1 MDASTCTG
9 TNTDYEGL
17 IITISGG
24 IGAGKTTL
32 GQLLADELDAVF
44 YQEPVNVALLNQ
56 FLTDPKQYAYAF
68 QLYMLTRRQL
78 NYALALENK
87 KHGIT
92 TVIDRSLRC
101 DKVFADL
108 QHHTGSITD
117 DEIAVYDKVF
127 ADFEEFKP
135 DVVLHLEASIDTLM
149 QRIQRRGRDGES
161 AYTREYLTQLTAEY
175 DRAVE
180 ELEKKKI
187 KVCKLDWNNHIDLN
201 DTAQVRDML
210 DNITERILNAMMRE

>member
-1 MDASTCTG
+1 MSADSVRES
-9 TNTDYEGL
+9 EGL

-32 GQLLADELDAVF
+32 GRLLADELDAVF
-44 YQEPVNVALLNQ
+44 YQEPVNEALLKQ
-56 FLTDPKQYAYAF
+56 FLTNPKQYAYAF

-108 QHHTGSITD
+108 QHHTGSITN
-117 DEIAVYDKVF
+117 DEIEVYDNVF
-127 ADFEEFKP
+127 ADFAEFNP
-135 DVVLHLEASIDTLM
+135 DIVLHLEASIDTLM
-149 QRIQRRGRDGES
+149 NRIHKRDRDGES
-161 AYTREYLTQLTAEY
+161 TYTHEYLTQLTVEY
-175 DRAVE
+175 DRAIA

-187 KVCKLDWNNHIDLN
+187 KVCKMDWNTHIDLN
-201 DTAQVRDML
+201 NKEEVDEM
-210 DNITERILNAMMRE
+210 ITEIIGKIFQTMMLE